1 MEEEIYLHLSRELNL
16 TIEDR
21 ARLNGW
27 EVEDG
32 VLRPGNEEEEFGAW
46 KPRGPRLCTAV
57 QVFSELFEGDSD
69 PRSLD
74 LANYMSSGPS

>member
-1 MEEEIYLHLSRELNL
+1 MEDEIYLRLTKELNL

-32 VLRPGNEEEEFGAW
+32 VLKPGNEEEEFGAW
-46 KPRGPRLCTAV
+46 QPRGPRLCTTL
-57 QVFSELFEGDSD
+57 QVLNELFEGDSD
-69 PRSLD
+69 PRDLD
-74 LANYMSSGPS
+74 LSRYLASPPS